1 MGDSGLAQEKYKR
14 LAQRYDLL
22 TGWER
27 VCRRRTVE
35 KLSLKQGDVVLDVAC
50 GTGINFRQLEEC
62 IGPDG
67 TVVGVD
73 LSPEMLQHA
82 ERRVRASGWRNVVLI
97 QASAQEAEIP
107 PGVNAVLFCL
117 THDVLRSDEALDNI
131 FNSTTRGA
139 RVAAYGPKWA
149 PRWAVPVNWVVRVV
163 ASRFVTTFD
172 GFDQP
177 WDKLER
183 FVSNLRVEPIV
194 FGGAYIASG
203 RT

>member
-1 MGDSGLAQEKYKR
+1 MGDRGLALEKYRR
-14 LAQRYDLL
+14 LARRYDFL

-27 VCRRRTVE
+27 VYRRRAVE
-35 KLSLKQGDVVLDVAC
+35 KMSLKHGDVVLDVAC
-50 GTGINFRQLEEC
+50 GTGINFRHLEEC

-67 TVVGVD
+67 TVIGID

-82 ERRVRASGWRNVVLI
+82 ERRVRANGWRNVLLI
-97 QASAQEAEIP
+97 QAPAQEAEIP
-107 PGVNAVLFCL
+107 SGVNAVLFCL

-131 FNSTTRGA
+131 FTSTIRGA

-149 PRWAVPVNWVVRVV
+149 PRWAVPVNWAVRMA

-183 FVSNLRVEPIV
+183 FVPNLRVEPIV
-194 FGGAYIASG
+194 LGGAYIASG